1 MPLRVSVSGVR
12 GVIGDGLDA
21 VVAARWAAAFG
32 AWLPPGPVV
41 VGCDTRP
48 SGPVILQAVTAALR
62 STGHDV
68 WDLGIA
74 TTPTTEMEVL
84 GTEAVGGVII
94 TASHNPQ
101 PWNAL
106 KFLQSDGTFL
116 SAAQNHELQACYE
129 EGGGHVAWDRLG
141 RRVRREGADER
152 HLAAILDLPW
162 LDPRKV
168 RAAGLHVVVD
178 AVEGAGG
185 AVVPALLEALGV
197 RCTRLH
203 CGLSGQF
210 PHDPEPTPAH
220 LQELAATV
228 KQCGADLGCAVDPD
242 GDRLALVDG
251 HGQALSE
258 ELTLVLAVDF
268 ILGREP
274 GTVAVNLST
283 TRLIEDVAGR
293 HGVRVLRAPVGEA
306 NVVEA
311 LLGAEGVIG
320 GEGNGGVI
328 YPALHPGRDALVGI
342 AMLLQALADSGRSL
356 ADLVAALPSLCMV
369 KEKITGVSLPTGQE
383 LASLANGLGPGKI
396 DTRDGLRWD
405 GPAGWIHVRPSN
417 TEPIVRVIAEAADEQ
432 AARRLITQIREAI
445 GTGRFAQED

>member
-41 VGCDTRP
+41 VGRDTRP
-48 SGPVILQAVTAALR
+48 SGPVILQAATAALC

-74 TTPTTEMEVL
+74 TTPTTELEVQ
-84 GTEAVGGVII
+84 GSEAVGGVII

-101 PWNAL
+101 SWNAL
-106 KFLQSDGTFL
+106 KFLRSDGTFL
-116 SAAQNHELQACYE
+116 TAGQNRELQGCYE
-129 EGGGHVAWDRLG
+129 DGGGHVAWDRLG
-141 RRVRREGADER
+141 RRMTREGADER
-152 HLAAILDLPW
+152 HLAAILDLGW
-162 LDPRKV
+162 LDVHQV
-168 RAAGLHVVVD
+168 RAAGLHAVVD

-203 CGLSGQF
+203 CGLSGRF
-210 PHDPEPTPAH
+210 PHDPEPTPSH

-228 KQCGADLGCAVDPD
+228 KRSGADLGCAVDPD

-251 HGQALSE
+251 HGRALSE

-268 ILGREP
+268 LLGREP

-283 TRLIEDVAGR
+283 TRLIEEVAGR
-293 HGVRVLRAPVGEA
+293 HGVQVLRAPVGEA

-311 LLGAEGVIG
+311 LLEAGGVIG

-328 YPALHPGRDALVGI
+328 YPALHPGRDALVGL
-342 AMLLQALADSGRSL
+342 AMLLQALAAGGCSL
-356 ADLVAALPSLCMV
+356 AELADALPALSMV
-369 KEKITGVSLPTGQE
+369 KEKISGVNLPAGQD
-383 LASLANGLGPGKI
+383 LASLAKKLGPGKI

-405 GPAGWIHVRPSN
+405 GPAGWVHVRPSN
-417 TEPIVRVIAEAADEQ
+417 TEPIVRAIAEAADEP
-432 AARRLITQIREAI
+432 AARRLIASIREAI
-445 GTGRFAQED
+445 GSGRAAQED

>member
-41 VGCDTRP
+41 VARDTRP
-48 SGPVILQAVTAALR
+48 SGPMILQAVTAALC

-74 TTPTTEMEVL
+74 TTPTTELEVQDS
-84 GTEAVGGVII
+84 EAVGGVII

-106 KFLQSDGTFL
+106 KFLRNDGTFL
-116 SAAQNHELQACYE
+116 SAAQNHELQARHE
-129 EGGGHVAWDRLG
+129 QGGGHVTWDRLG
-141 RRVRREGADER
+141 RRSTREGADER
-152 HLAAILDLPW
+152 HLKAVLALPW
-162 LDPRKV
+162 LDARQV
-168 RAAGLHVVVD
+168 REAGLHAVVD

-203 CGLSGQF
+203 CGLSGRF
-210 PHDPEPTPAH
+210 PHDPEPTPSH
-220 LQELAATV
+220 LQELAAAV
-228 KQCGADLGCAVDPD
+228 KRNGADLGFAVDPD

-251 HGQALSE
+251 RGRSLSE

-268 ILGREP
+268 LLGREP

-283 TRLIEDVAGR
+283 TRLIEEVAGR
-293 HGVRVLRAPVGEA
+293 HGVQVLRAPVGEA

-311 LLGAEGVIG
+311 LLEVGGVIG
-320 GEGNGGVI
+320 GEGNGGII

-342 AMLLQALADSGRSL
+342 AMLLQALAAGGRGL
-356 ADLVAALPSLCMV
+356 ADLADALPALHMV
-369 KEKITGVSLPTGQE
+369 KEKISGMTLPGGQD
-383 LASLANGLGPGKI
+383 LASLAKTLGPGKI

-405 GPAGWIHVRPSN
+405 GPTGWIHVRPSN
-417 TEPIVRVIAEAADEQ
+417 TEPIVRVIAEAADER
-432 AARRLITQIREAI
+432 AARGLIARIREAI
-445 GTGRFAQED
+445 DSGRNVREE